1 LPLQFNMNDFDDTF
15 LRIAKCGRTIG
26 LKGEI
31 VLWPISNVEQRFILG
46 SNFVDSKNNI
56 LTINKIRPNKDHYIV
71 KFDGF
76 ENIEDVKPLV
86 NLELF
91 GEPLVSSVLD
101 EGEYFAHDVV
111 GKIIKDADGVERGI
125 VKSVVP
131 NLASDL
137 LENQNGDLVP
147 FRFIKSFDDNFVY
160 VDTPE
165 GLFELGE

>member
-1 LPLQFNMNDFDDTF
+1 M
-15 LRIAKCGRTIG
+15 R
-26 LKGEI
+26 
-31 VLWPISNVEQRFILG
+31 
-46 SNFVDSKNNI
+46 
-56 LTINKIRPNKDHYIV
+56 
-71 KFDGF
+71 
-76 ENIEDVKPLV
+76 
-86 NLELF
+86 
-91 GEPLVSSVLD
+91 
-101 EGEYFAHDVV
+101 
-111 GKIIKDADGVERGI
+111 KIIKDADGVERGI

>member
-1 LPLQFNMNDFDDTF
+1 MNDFDDTF

-86 NLELF
+86 NLEL
-91 GEPLVSSVLD
+91 
-101 EGEYFAHDVV
+101 H
-111 GKIIKDADGVERGI
+111 IILEDRGRNHGGVRQQICAGRGAGAGRDDADGVERGI
-125 VKSVVP
+125 VKSVDP